1 MLQLELERLRG
12 AVDTG
17 FATLNGR
24 LDTALQR
31 QSQAEADID
40 ALEQRHERDI
50 EQLEAKHEADVAN
63 LRQHVDAED
72 KATRAEVAQ
81 VRVDLSTVQRQVWM
95 GLGGVLVIA
104 AVGGWLLQVL
114 YP

>member
-24 LDTALQR
+24 LDVALQR
-31 QSQAEADID
+31 QSQTEADMD
-40 ALEQRHERDI
+40 ALEQKHEADI
-50 EQLEAKHEADVAN
+50 KAVEDKHEADVAA
-63 LRQHVDAED
+63 LRTHVDSED

-81 VRVDLSTVQRQVWM
+81 VRADLSTVQRHVWM
-95 GLGGVLVIA
+95 GIGGVLVIA